1 MSRNMVNLQSFNEEK
16 IQLINLK
23 LADKCDDPCREL
35 MWSLE
40 DAINELNAKKFVT
53 VVLINIPDIKL
64 RCDWNFENDGTK
76 SLSGFISN
84 IKFPTIGIVE
94 SAAHGTAL
102 ELFLCCDI
110 RVANK
115 ASKFSMSQ
123 VLAGHTP
130 VEGGTQ
136 RLPRIVGVG
145 RAMDLLLTGRVF
157 CADEALEIGVVQ
169 YLHSEDVQDNAVE
182 LGCKIASHGPIAAK
196 YLKEAIVDGSDMTL
210 AQGLR
215 LETDLNVILQSTFD
229 RKEGIDSFLEKKFRK
244 NL

>member
-1 MSRNMVNLQSFNEEK
+1 MVKLQSFNEEK

-23 LADKCDDPCREL
+23 SAGKNDDPYREI

-40 DAINELNAKKFVT
+40 DAINELNAKDSVA

-76 SLSGFISN
+76 SLSDFISN
-84 IKFPTIGIVE
+84 IKFPTIGIIE

-110 RVANK
+110 RVADK

-136 RLPRIVGVG
+136 RLPRVVGIG

-157 CADEALEIGVVQ
+157 SAAEA
-169 YLHSEDVQDNAVE
+169 N
-182 LGCKIASHGPIAAK
+182 K
-196 YLKEAIVDGSDMTL
+196 
-210 AQGLR
+210 
-215 LETDLNVILQSTFD
+215 
-229 RKEGIDSFLEKKFRK
+229 
-244 NL
+244 

>member
-1 MSRNMVNLQSFNEEK
+1 MVNLQSFNEEK

-23 LADKCDDPCREL
+23 STDKSKDPCREL
-35 MWSLE
+35 LWLLE
-40 DAINELNAKKFVT
+40 DAINELNAKDSVV
-53 VVLINIPDIKL
+53 VVLINIPDLKL
-64 RCDWNFENDGTK
+64 RGDWHPQNDGTK
-76 SLSGFISN
+76 SLSGFISS

-94 SAAHGTAL
+94 SEAHGTAL

-110 RVANK
+110 RVADK
-115 ASKFSMSQ
+115 VSKFSMSQ

-145 RAMDLLLTGRVF
+145 RSMELLLTGRVF
-157 CADEALEIGVVQ
+157 SAAEALEIGVVQ
-169 YLHSEDVQDNAVE
+169 YLYSKNVQDNAVE
-182 LGCKIASHGPIAAK
+182 LASKISSHGPIAAK

-210 AQGLR
+210 DQGLR

-229 RKEGIDSFLEKKFRK
+229 RKEGIGSFLEKKEPRYEGR
-244 NL
+244 

>member
-1 MSRNMVNLQSFNEEK
+1 MKLQSFNEEK
-16 IQLINLK
+16 IQLINLESASK
-23 LADKCDDPCREL
+23 NDDSYREL

-40 DAINELNAKKFVT
+40 DAINELNAKDSVA

-64 RCDWNFENDGTK
+64 GCDWHFENDGTK
-76 SLSGFISN
+76 SLSDFISN
-84 IKFPTIGIVE
+84 IKFPTIGIIE

-123 VLAGHTP
+123 VLAGQTP

-136 RLPRIVGVG
+136 RLPRVVGVG

-157 CADEALEIGVVQ
+157 SAAEALEIGVVQ

-182 LGCKIASHGPIAAK
+182 LASQIASHGPIAAK

-210 AQGLR
+210 DQGLR

-229 RKEGIDSFLEKKFRK
+229 RKEGIDSFLEKKEPRYEGR
-244 NL
+244 

>member
-1 MSRNMVNLQSFNEEK
+1 MKLQPFNEEK
-16 IQLINLK
+16 IQLINLESASK
-23 LADKCDDPCREL
+23 NDDSYREL

-40 DAINELNAKKFVT
+40 DAINELNAKDSVV

-64 RCDWNFENDGTK
+64 RCDWHFENDGTK
-76 SLSGFISN
+76 SLSDFISN
-84 IKFPTIGIVE
+84 IKFPTIGIIE

-123 VLAGHTP
+123 VLVGQTP

-136 RLPRIVGVG
+136 RLPRVVGVG

-157 CADEALEIGVVQ
+157 SAAEALEIGVVQ

-182 LGCKIASHGPIAAK
+182 LASQIASHGPIAAK

-210 AQGLR
+210 DQGLR

-229 RKEGIDSFLEKKFRK
+229 RKEGIDSFLEKKEPRYEGR
-244 NL
+244 

>member
-1 MSRNMVNLQSFNEEK
+1 MVNLQSFNEEK

-23 LADKCDDPCREL
+23 SVDENDDPCREF

-40 DAINELNAKKFVT
+40 DAINELYAKDSVT
-53 VVLINIPDIKL
+53 VVLINIPDIEL
-64 RCDWNFENDGTK
+64 RCDRHAGNDGTK
-76 SLSGFISN
+76 SLSLSISN

-94 SAAHGTAL
+94 SEAHGTAL

-110 RVANK
+110 RVADK
-115 ASKFSMSQ
+115 TSKFSMSH

-157 CADEALEIGVVQ
+157 SAAEALEIGVVQ
-169 YLHSEDVQDNAVE
+169 YLHSEDVLENAVE
-182 LGCKIASHGPIAAK
+182 LAHKIASHGPIAAK
-196 YLKEAIVDGSDMTL
+196 YLKEAIVEGSDMTL
-210 AQGLR
+210 DQGLR

-229 RKEGIDSFLEKKFRK
+229 RKEGIDSFLEKKEPRYEGR
-244 NL
+244 

>member
-1 MSRNMVNLQSFNEEK
+1 MVKLQSFNEEK

-23 LADKCDDPCREL
+23 SASKNDDPYREL

-40 DAINELNAKKFVT
+40 DAINELNAKDSVA

-64 RCDWNFENDGTK
+64 RCDWHFENDGTK
-76 SLSGFISN
+76 SLSDFISN
-84 IKFPTIGIVE
+84 IKLPTIGIIE

-110 RVANK
+110 RVADK

-123 VLAGHTP
+123 VLAGQTP

-157 CADEALEIGVVQ
+157 SAAEALEIGVVQ

-182 LGCKIASHGPIAAK
+182 LASKIASHGPIAAK

-210 AQGLR
+210 DQGLR

-229 RKEGIDSFLEKKFRK
+229 RKEGIDSFLEKKEPKYEGR
-244 NL
+244 

>member
-1 MSRNMVNLQSFNEEK
+1 MKLQSFNEEK
-16 IQLINLK
+16 IQLINLESASK
-23 LADKCDDPCREL
+23 NDDSYREL

-40 DAINELNAKKFVT
+40 DAINELNAKDSVA

-64 RCDWNFENDGTK
+64 GCDWHFENDGTK
-76 SLSGFISN
+76 SLSDFISN
-84 IKFPTIGIVE
+84 IKFPTIGIIE

-110 RVANK
+110 RVADK

-123 VLAGHTP
+123 VLAGQTP

-136 RLPRIVGVG
+136 RLPRVVGVG

-157 CADEALEIGVVQ
+157 SAAEALEIGVVQ

-182 LGCKIASHGPIAAK
+182 LASKIASHGPIAAK
-196 YLKEAIVDGSDMTL
+196 YLKEAIVHGSDMTL
-210 AQGLR
+210 DQGLR

-229 RKEGIDSFLEKKFRK
+229 RKEGIDSFLEKKEPRYEGR
-244 NL
+244 